1 MTRRDRRDGSDGRR
15 GEGGSCRGLDGL
27 LPWTPRRMPRE
38 RNSPCA
44 MRGPATR
51 FRSNNPRKRPCGDAL
66 PLPKF
71 YWRGYRVAGQ
81 VGHPFYD
88 PHVDPQQTR
97 GALSRYPRSSP
108 FGVPSRPFVAGV
120 GKRVGRTRTRTRWL
134 SSSINFQW
142 MLVKRL
148 LAADTL
154 AGRYRPRAR

>member
-1 MTRRDRRDGSDGRR
+1 MTRRDRRHDGGSKR
-15 GEGGSCRGLDGL
+15 GEEGGCSPPDGL

-44 MRGPATR
+44 TRSPATR
-51 FRSNNPRKRPCGDAL
+51 FRGNSPRKRPCGGAL

-71 YWRGYRVAGQ
+71 YWRGYRVTGQ

-108 FGVPSRPFVAGV
+108 SGVLSVAFRRG
-120 GKRVGRTRTRTRWL
+120 GWRG
-134 SSSINFQW
+134 
-142 MLVKRL
+142 
-148 LAADTL
+148 
-154 AGRYRPRAR
+154 